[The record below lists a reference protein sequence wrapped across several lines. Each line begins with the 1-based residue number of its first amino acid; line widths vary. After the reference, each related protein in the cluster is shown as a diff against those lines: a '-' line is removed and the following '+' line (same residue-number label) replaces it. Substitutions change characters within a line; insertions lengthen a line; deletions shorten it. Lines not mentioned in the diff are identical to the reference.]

1 MKTKL
6 MFLATFLAAASVAA
20 MNVSATEAVTQAP
33 PGDDP
38 VMATP
43 IEIPRIDRVN
53 PTGATPIEIPKIA
66 PTGATPIAIPQAA
79 PRGATPLEI
88 PGDGGLVIIPIC
100 DPDDPDCEQDQ

>member
-33 PGDDP
+33 PGDAAA
-38 VMATP
+38 MSTP
-43 IEIPRIDRVN
+43 NEIRRNERVNRRGAGRIEIPKVA
-53 PTGATPIEIPKIA
+53 PTGATPIEIPKVA
-66 PTGATPIAIPQAA
+66 PTGATPI
-79 PRGATPLEI
+79 EI